1 MVLGSSRKRADI
13 HNNHILTNSAPLGRV
28 GPRVAMSVCLCVCL
42 SAPSSAVFFKASH
55 WPSGH
60 MIRSLPLIDKKKVAA
75 KSGIQSWRPK
85 VAPKSGDQN
94 GP

>member
-1 MVLGSSRKRADI
+1 MVLASSRKRADI
-13 HNNHILTNSAPLGRV
+13 HNNHIFTNSARPGRV

-75 KSGIQSWRPK
+75 KSGIQRWWPK
-85 VAPKSGDQN
+85 VAPKSG
-94 GP
+94 G